1 MKKWIWLLILNFFI
15 AAPAFAAGTLTA
27 KLNRNPVP
35 VGETFVLSLEYEG
48 DPGSEKPDFSPLNR
62 DFTVYMVSNSYKGI
76 YTNGKMKK
84 LYIWNVTMAA
94 DRTGAFTIPP
104 LSVGKAE
111 SRPIT
116 LKVVAADGLPPAK
129 DGKPAAPKFSV
140 SRSISNSD
148 PLVQQQINY
157 TFKIT
162 AKEALQG
169 NAPQFLS
176 ENADE
181 WIIRALGDPVISTR
195 LKDGVEEREITFKYA
210 LFPQK
215 SGNLVIPEV
224 RFDGYYADPDAGR
237 NSMQRLLGAFS
248 GLNDDAFGLDMF
260 GRRVPIVLKARPIDI
275 KVGKIPAAN
284 NGNWWLPAK
293 KAEIYSDWQQKMPAF
308 KSGEAV
314 SREVYLRVT
323 GVIDTQLPEI
333 RFPEVGGMKQ
343 YPEKPITR
351 SEVKGDDVVSVM
363 KIKTVYIPEKNGR
376 VTIPEIAVNWY
387 NVNTRKME
395 KAVLPAVVVNIAPG
409 AAAVPAAAVPA
420 AETKAPAVPAGG
432 ETVSVPVQTASAPL
446 LWYLLAAFAGGIAV
460 SMTVV
465 WFVLGRHSRKTE
477 TEKKSEK
484 PVSVAKAV
492 RGNDLRAV
500 RDNVL
505 AWARKAFPD
514 AEVRNLDDVAALAD
528 DRAFAGELQKL
539 QKALYSGRGEDYN
552 PAAFM
557 EAFAAADK
565 RRAKR
570 KKGDERLLPGL
581 YE

>member
-363 KIKTVYIPEKNGR
+363 KIKTVYIPEKSGR

-409 AAAVPAAAVPA
+409 AAAVSSP
-420 AETKAPAVPAGG
+420 T
-432 ETVSVPVQTASAPL
+432 
-446 LWYLLAAFAGGIAV
+446 
-460 SMTVV
+460 
-465 WFVLGRHSRKTE
+465 
-477 TEKKSEK
+477 
-484 PVSVAKAV
+484 AV
-492 RGNDLRAV
+492 R
-500 RDNVL
+500 
-505 AWARKAFPD
+505 
-514 AEVRNLDDVAALAD
+514 
-528 DRAFAGELQKL
+528 
-539 QKALYSGRGEDYN
+539 
-552 PAAFM
+552 
-557 EAFAAADK
+557 
-565 RRAKR
+565 
-570 KKGDERLLPGL
+570 
-581 YE
+581 

>member
-1 MKKWIWLLILNFFI
+1 MWK
-15 AAPAFAAGTLTA
+15 
-27 KLNRNPVP
+27 
-35 VGETFVLSLEYEG
+35 
-48 DPGSEKPDFSPLNR
+48 
-62 DFTVYMVSNSYKGI
+62 
-76 YTNGKMKK
+76 
-84 LYIWNVTMAA
+84 
-94 DRTGAFTIPP
+94 
-104 LSVGKAE
+104 
-111 SRPIT
+111 
-116 LKVVAADGLPPAK
+116 
-129 DGKPAAPKFSV
+129 
-140 SRSISNSD
+140 
-148 PLVQQQINY
+148 
-157 TFKIT
+157 
-162 AKEALQG
+162 
-169 NAPQFLS
+169 
-176 ENADE
+176 
-181 WIIRALGDPVISTR
+181 
-195 LKDGVEEREITFKYA
+195 EREITFKYA

-363 KIKTVYIPEKNGR
+363 KIKTVYIPEKSGR

-395 KAVLPAVVVNIAPG
+395 KAVLPAVVVDIAPG

-432 ETVSVPVQTASAPL
+432 ETVPSRFKPL
-446 LWYLLAAFAGGIAV
+446 PLRFYGIC
-460 SMTVV
+460 
-465 WFVLGRHSRKTE
+465 WRRL
-477 TEKKSEK
+477 
-484 PVSVAKAV
+484 P
-492 RGNDLRAV
+492 
-500 RDNVL
+500 
-505 AWARKAFPD
+505 
-514 AEVRNLDDVAALAD
+514 AALPSA
-528 DRAFAGELQKL
+528 
-539 QKALYSGRGEDYN
+539 
-552 PAAFM
+552 
-557 EAFAAADK
+557 
-565 RRAKR
+565 
-570 KKGDERLLPGL
+570 
-581 YE
+581 